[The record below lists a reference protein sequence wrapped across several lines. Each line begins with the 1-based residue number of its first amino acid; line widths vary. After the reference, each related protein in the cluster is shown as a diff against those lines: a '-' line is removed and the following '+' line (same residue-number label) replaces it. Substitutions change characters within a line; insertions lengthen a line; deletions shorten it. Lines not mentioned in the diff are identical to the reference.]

1 MASRVEDIGEYI
13 AGLSE
18 LMAAARKTLAEL
30 GDDDN
35 SYTELRRANLRS
47 TITTVQRELAFAR
60 QSLQGAHDRDAAATT
75 LAMLKTQAMEGRLA
89 ARSGQPRTHTQQA
102 LDRTTPS
109 DAIKA
114 ILTSASTRAKDRRPR
129 AKKKPPI
136 P

>member
-1 MASRVEDIGEYI
+1 MEDIGEYI

-18 LMAAARKTLAEL
+18 LMAAARKALAEL
-30 GDDDN
+30 GEDDN
-35 SYTELRRANLRS
+35 SHTELRKANLQS
-47 TITTVQRELAFAR
+47 TITTVQRELGLAR
-60 QSLQGAHDRDAAATT
+60 QSLQGAHDRDPAATT
-75 LAMLKTQAMEGRLA
+75 FAMLKTQAMEGGVA

-102 LDRTTPS
+102 LDRTAPS

-129 AKKKPPI
+129 AKKKPSI